1 MGQMYLD
8 GEDRVGEFEWEVAE
22 LGTVSIDQYEEIL
35 SKYGEWISSK
45 REIKLASLMNSDR
58 KIQFDIDSISILAN
72 TNENDYVHVQ
82 NLKDAAV
89 HIKGMT
95 FILKEGIVEKLVL
108 KCRRM
113 ETPMGKVVSILMD
126 ANIDIHMKQIILH
139 QQVKFFYIDTR
150 IEKAKGSLFGVA

>member
-22 LGTVSIDQYEEIL
+22 LGTTSIDQYEEML

-45 REIKLASLMNSDR
+45 REIKLASLLNPDK
-58 KIQFDIDSISILAN
+58 KIQFDIDSISLFAYI
-72 TNENDYVHVQ
+72 NEGDYVQ

-108 KCRRM
+108 KCRQI
-113 ETPMGKVVSILMD
+113 ETPMGKAVSSLMEE
-126 ANIDIHMKQIILH
+126 NIDIQMKQIILH
-139 QQVKFFYIDTR
+139 YQVKFFYVDNR
-150 IEKAKGSLFGVA
+150 LEKAA

>member
-1 MGQMYLD
+1 MGQMFLD

-22 LGTVSIDQYEEIL
+22 LESVSIDQYEEML

-45 REIKLASLMNSDR
+45 REIKLASLLNPDR
-58 KIQFDIDSISILAN
+58 KIQFDIDSISLLAH
-72 TNENDYVHVQ
+72 TNEGDYVQ
-82 NLKDAAV
+82 RKQGQNNLKDSAI

-113 ETPMGKVVSILMD
+113 ETPMGKVVSNLMD
-126 ANIDIHMKQIILH
+126 ANIDIKMKQMILDH
-139 QQVKFFYIDTR
+139 QVKLFYIDTR
-150 IEKAKGSLFGVA
+150 LEKAA

>member
-1 MGQMYLD
+1 MGQMFLE

-22 LGTVSIDQYEEIL
+22 LGTTSIDQYEEML

-45 REIKLASLMNSDR
+45 REIKLASLLDPDK

-72 TNENDYVHVQ
+72 IKDDVYVHVQNQ
-82 NLKDAAV
+82 NLKDAAI

-108 KCRRM
+108 KCRRL
-113 ETPMGKVVSILMD
+113 ETSMGKVVSSLMD
-126 ANIDIHMKQIILH
+126 GNIDIQMKQMILH
-139 QQVKFFYIDTR
+139 HQVKFFYIDTR
-150 IEKAKGSLFGVA
+150 LEKAA

>member
-1 MGQMYLD
+1 MGQMFLE

-22 LGTVSIDQYEEIL
+22 LGTTSIDQYEEML

-45 REIKLASLMNSDR
+45 REIKLASLLDPDK

-72 TNENDYVHVQ
+72 IKDDVHVQNQ
-82 NLKDAAV
+82 NLKDAAI

-113 ETPMGKVVSILMD
+113 ETPMGKVVSNLMD
-126 ANIDIHMKQIILH
+126 GNIDIQMKQMILH
-139 QQVKFFYIDTR
+139 HQVKFFYIDTR
-150 IEKAKGSLFGVA
+150 LEKAA

>member
-1 MGQMYLD
+1 MGQMFLE

-22 LGTVSIDQYEEIL
+22 LGTTSIDQYEEML

-45 REIKLASLMNSDR
+45 REIKLASLLNPDR
-58 KIQFDIDSISILAN
+58 KIQFDIDSISLLAY
-72 TNENDYVHVQ
+72 TNEGDYVQRKQGQ
-82 NLKDAAV
+82 NLKDAAI

-113 ETPMGKVVSILMD
+113 ETPMGKVVSNLMD
-126 ANIDIHMKQIILH
+126 ANIDIQMKQMILH
-139 QQVKFFYIDTR
+139 QVKFFYIDTR
-150 IEKAKGSLFGVA
+150 LEKAA

>member
-8 GEDRVGEFEWEVAE
+8 GEDRIGEFEWEVAE
-22 LGTVSIDQYEEIL
+22 LGSVSIDQYEEML

-45 REIKLASLMNSDR
+45 REIKLASLLNPDR
-58 KIQFDIDSISILAN
+58 KIQFDIESISIVAN
-72 TNENDYVHVQ
+72 TNDGDYVHVQ
-82 NLKDAAV
+82 NQNLKDAAI

-113 ETPMGKVVSILMD
+113 ETPMGKVVSNLMD
-126 ANIDIHMKQIILH
+126 ANIDIQMKQMILH
-139 QQVKFFYIDTR
+139 YQVKFFYIDTR
-150 IEKAKGSLFGVA
+150 LDKAA

>member
-1 MGQMYLD
+1 MGQIYLD

-22 LGTVSIDQYEEIL
+22 LESVSIDQYEEML

-45 REIKLASLMNSDR
+45 REIKLASLLNPDK
-58 KIQFDIDSISILAN
+58 KIQFDIDSISFVFAN
-72 TNENDYVHVQ
+72 IESDYVHVQ
-82 NLKDAAV
+82 NLKDAAI

-113 ETPMGKVVSILMD
+113 ETPMGKVVSNLMD
-126 ANIDIHMKQIILH
+126 ANIDIQMKQMILH
-139 QQVKFFYIDTR
+139 YQVKFFYIDTR
-150 IEKAKGSLFGVA
+150 LEKAA

>member
-8 GEDRVGEFEWEVAE
+8 GEDRIGEFEWEVAE
-22 LGTVSIDQYEEIL
+22 LGSVSIDQYEEML

-45 REIKLASLMNSDR
+45 REIKLASLLNPDR
-58 KIQFDIDSISILAN
+58 KIQFDIESISIVAN
-72 TNENDYVHVQ
+72 TNDGDYVHVQ
-82 NLKDAAV
+82 NQNLKDAAI

-113 ETPMGKVVSILMD
+113 ETPMGKVVSNLMD
-126 ANIDIHMKQIILH
+126 ANIDIQMKQMILH
-139 QQVKFFYIDTR
+139 YQVKFFYIDTR
-150 IEKAKGSLFGVA
+150 LEKAA

>member
-1 MGQMYLD
+1 MGQMFLE

-22 LGTVSIDQYEEIL
+22 LGTTSIDQYEEML

-45 REIKLASLMNSDR
+45 REIKLASLLDPDK

-72 TNENDYVHVQ
+72 IKDDVHVQNQ
-82 NLKDAAV
+82 NLKDAAI

-113 ETPMGKVVSILMD
+113 ETPMGKVVSNLMD
-126 ANIDIHMKQIILH
+126 ANIDIQMKQMILH
-139 QQVKFFYIDTR
+139 QVKFFYIDTR
-150 IEKAKGSLFGVA
+150 LEKAA